1 MAAQLYL
8 GVDMIK
14 EAIDT
19 FIITEEW
26 QKAIKVAREL
36 EPRYVLIAYTNWY

>member
-14 EAIDT
+14 EAIDAL
-19 FIITEEW
+19 IAIEEW
-26 QKAIKVAREL
+26 QKALKIAREL
-36 EPRYVLIAYTNWY
+36 EPR